1 MEILLPLLTLVLGI
15 ALGGALGVLAAARW
29 LRGGTAPL
37 DAGVDQAL
45 VRDDLARLHAKMS
58 DLEHQRV
65 SWQSTLHQ
73 QVDEVRHST
82 DTLRRETSA
91 LATALRKPQVR
102 GQWGELHL
110 RRTIEIAGLVERC
123 DFDQQVHLVAED
135 GTHRPDVVIRLA
147 GGKSI
152 VVDAKVP
159 LAAYLDALAID
170 DPEDAAEQAHHLA
183 QHARQLRTHVD
194 QLSGKAYWRTL
205 VQNGSDAPEFVVL
218 FLPAE
223 SVLAAALDADPAL
236 LEYAAARN
244 VVLATPTTLIA
255 LLRTVAHGWTT
266 ETLAERTRE
275 IHQLGRDLYGRLATV
290 GRHLDKLGRSL
301 KSSVESYN
309 SAVGSLESRVL
320 VTARHFADVAALDEP
335 LPAPRPVDEAP
346 RPLTAIELLEAV
358 AEERPTLVD
367 LPAGDRRSERDHT
380 LPSGVAPEAYRR
392 ADLR

>member
-1 MEILLPLLTLVLGI
+1 MEILLPLMTLF
-15 ALGGALGVLAAARW
+15 LGVLLGAVGVLLKVR
-29 LRGGTAPL
+29 RETPL
-37 DAGVDQAL
+37 PGAVGENAVI
-45 VRDDLARLHAKMS
+45 RDGLDRLHDRMR

-110 RRTIEIAGLVERC
+110 RRTIELAGMVEHC
-123 DFDQQVHLVAED
+123 DFDQQVHLVAD
-135 GTHRPDVVIRLA
+135 GATLRPDVVVRLA
-147 GGKSI
+147 GGKSL

-159 LAAYLDALAID
+159 LAAYLDALATD
-170 DPEDAAEQAHHLA
+170 DVDERAAHQSH
-183 QHARQLRTHVD
+183 HARQVRAHVD
-194 QLSGKAYWRTL
+194 QLSAKGYWRAL
-205 VQNGSDAPEFVVL
+205 VQDGGQSPEFVVL

-223 SVLAAALDADPAL
+223 SFLAAALDADPGL
-236 LEYAAARN
+236 LEYAAGKD

-275 IHQLGRDLYGRLATV
+275 IHQLGRDLYSRLGTV

-309 SAVGSLESRVL
+309 SAVGSLETRVL
-320 VTARHFADVAALDEP
+320 VTARHFSDVAELDEP
-335 LPAPRPVDEAP
+335 LPSPTPVDEAP

-358 AEERPTLVD
+358 EEPRPELVAMPEPAEGETD
-367 LPAGDRRSERDHT
+367 HDRG
-380 LPSGVAPEAYRR
+380 SGVPSFGQRR
-392 ADLR
+392 ADLP

>member
-1 MEILLPLLTLVLGI
+1 MEILLPLMTLIIGTLF
-15 ALGGALGVLAAARW
+15 GVLATLRW
-29 LRGGTAPL
+29 GRREATAL
-37 DAGVDQAL
+37 DPAIDQAL
-45 VRDDLARLHAKMS
+45 LRDGLDRLHDKMS

-123 DFDQQVHLVAED
+123 DFDQQVHLIGED
-135 GTHRPDVVIRLA
+135 GIQRPDVVIRLA

-159 LAAYLDALAID
+159 LAAYLDALATD
-170 DPEDAAEQAHHLA
+170 DHDEQAAYLA

-205 VQNGSDAPEFVVL
+205 QQNGTEGPEFVVL
-218 FLPAE
+218 FMPAE
-223 SVLAAALDADPAL
+223 SVLAAALDAEPAL

-275 IHQLGRDLYGRLATV
+275 IHQLGRDLYGRLGTV

-309 SAVGSLESRVL
+309 SAVGSLETRVL
-320 VTARHFADVAALDEP
+320 VTARHFSDVADLNDP
-335 LPAPRPVDEAP
+335 LPAPRPVEEAP
-346 RPLTAIELLEAV
+346 RPLTAIELLDAV

-367 LPAGDRRSERDHT
+367 LGGDGDAR
-380 LPSGVAPEAYRR
+380 SGVAPEAHRR